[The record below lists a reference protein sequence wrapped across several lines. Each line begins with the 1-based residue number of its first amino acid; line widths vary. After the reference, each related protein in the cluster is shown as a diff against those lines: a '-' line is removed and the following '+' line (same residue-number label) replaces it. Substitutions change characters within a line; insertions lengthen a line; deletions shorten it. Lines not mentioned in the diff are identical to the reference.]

1 MKGDSDVQ
9 RSVQDELKWEPGVS
23 DASKIGVAVKDGVV
37 TLTGFV
43 SSYAEKWAAERAAK
57 RVSGVNA
64 LAVEL
69 QVQLPGYAKKSD
81 ADIAKAAEHALSWDV
96 LVPASSVSVMVERGW
111 VTLDGNLNWQY
122 QRSAAQD
129 AVRGL
134 TGVIGISN
142 RIAVKP
148 TVSPTDIKSKIE
160 AALKRNAIL
169 DAESINVQTD
179 GGKVT
184 LTGTVSSWAE
194 RDEAEAAAW
203 AAPGVTDL
211 KDARRIA

>member
-23 DASKIGVAVKDGVV
+23 DVSKIGVAVKDGVV

-69 QVQLPGYAKKSD
+69 EVQLPGYAKKSD

-96 LVPASSVSVMVERGW
+96 LVPASSVSVMVEHGW

-122 QRSAAQD
+122 QRSAAED
-129 AVRGL
+129 AVGGL
-134 TGVIGISN
+134 TGVTGISN
-142 RIAVKP
+142 RIVVKP

-211 KDARRIA
+211 KDALTIA

>member
-1 MKGDSDVQ
+1 
-9 RSVQDELKWEPGVS
+9 
-23 DASKIGVAVKDGVV
+23 
-37 TLTGFV
+37 
-43 SSYAEKWAAERAAK
+43 
-57 RVSGVNA
+57 
-64 LAVEL
+64 
-69 QVQLPGYAKKSD
+69 
-81 ADIAKAAEHALSWDV
+81 
-96 LVPASSVSVMVERGW
+96 
-111 VTLDGNLNWQY
+111 
-122 QRSAAQD
+122 
-129 AVRGL
+129 VRGL

-142 RIAVKP
+142 KIAVKP

-194 RDEAEAAAW
+194 RDAAEAAAW

-211 KDARRIA
+211 KDALTIA